1 MASKRK
7 GKGNSIPSIEESFF
21 GITSKQ
27 KVQGATSRP
36 RKRKV
41 RVIDSATNLKDTMPS
56 RVKRRAT
63 SDSVL
68 LPDKQQTKGG
78 FGLAD
83 LKIEAFDFF
92 QQMLNHCCGT
102 HVFDVVN
109 TASILKQFTPDVMK
123 AVIYVLAEN
132 SKRLSPKVLTEA
144 QTQTLDKTAAE
155 EHHDTEISDITSK
168 AGRKLAPSK
177 WQPIPELVQPRLTS
191 PVSNSC
197 SPVSAAVQ
205 ALMSFARNEGQIKN
219 RGEEPATAIGTSKP
233 SGDANMKSP
242 ERDQVETTA
251 NLHVFD
257 KVSLA
262 PVSSSPFLQPMS
274 SSLMLHTEVKKS
286 PSFSE
291 TTASDKELIS
301 RTDSPHN
308 VKISFGGSSSPSFPW
323 IKQPIKADLLV
334 KSDET
339 KSTDKNLPSIS
350 SILAPIGSSFSDL
363 SFRNLQMLGTSAA
376 PHNNPSFTVTSR
388 ITDPQKNSLPP
399 MGVIVSGLNPH
410 KNADQNVTGS
420 PVLNNRVNHLTDAR
434 RAPTTSSS
442 LLVSTSIA
450 NLTGFDSTLKVS
462 PKTVFRKI
470 LPKPNKKRR
479 VEEEIGQYH
488 PLIGDTEDNV
498 EISESEFSKDLNED
512 MKLST
517 DIGLLVHDSPPTQEV
532 IKRNA
537 PLLRPEKHDIVDDS
551 SGLSTENFRQ
561 ETSDSENA
569 LKSPLASVISNVRQQ
584 GFVVK
589 SMQSDQSSV
598 VLPKSK
604 KTSNSNSGKLEV
616 ASALLSMGS
625 TENETKALGK
635 VVSPFNKEK
644 SMPDIRENTA
654 MQHGDILYTKTG
666 TFQIEDIEIDPKKNK
681 IEKGLWVYLNNI
693 IKFPQQ

>member
-1 MASKRK
+1 MNYYLSITIGQKQRTMASKRK
-7 GKGNSIPSIEESFF
+7 GKGNSIPSIEESFL

-27 KVQGATSRP
+27 KSQGATSRP

-41 RVIDSATNLKDTMPS
+41 RVIDSTTNSKDTTPS

-68 LPDKQQTKGG
+68 VPDKQQAKGG
-78 FGLAD
+78 FSQAN

-102 HVFDVVN
+102 HVFDVAN

-144 QTQTLDKTAAE
+144 QTQTQDKATTE
-155 EHHDTEISDITSK
+155 EYHDTEISDITSK
-168 AGRKLAPSK
+168 AGRKPSK

-205 ALMSFARNEGQIKN
+205 ALMSFARNEGQVKS
-219 RGEEPATAIGTSKP
+219 RGDELASATGTPES
-233 SGDANMKSP
+233 SGGVNVKCP

-251 NLHVFD
+251 NLNVFD

-274 SSLMLHTEVKKS
+274 SSLMLHTEVKKP

-291 TTASDKELIS
+291 TAASDKELIA
-301 RTDSPHN
+301 RTDSPPY

-334 KSDET
+334 KSEVT

-363 SFRNLQMLGTSAA
+363 SFRNIEMSNSSS
-376 PHNNPSFTVTSR
+376 HNNPSFTVTSR

-399 MGVIVSGLNPH
+399 MGVIVSGLTPQ
-410 KNADQNVTGS
+410 KNADQNLTGS
-420 PVLNNRVNHLTDAR
+420 PVLNNRVNPLMDTR
-434 RAPTTSSS
+434 RAPQTSSS
-442 LLVSTSIA
+442 LLVSTSITNA
-450 NLTGFDSTLKVS
+450 VGFDGTLKVS

-479 VEEEIGQYH
+479 TEKDARQYH
-488 PLIGDTEDNV
+488 PLIGDPEDTIEV
-498 EISESEFSKDLNED
+498 SESEFSKDLNEEI
-512 MKLST
+512 KLST
-517 DIGLLVHDSPPTQEV
+517 EIDLLVNDSPPTQEV
-532 IKRNA
+532 IKKNM
-537 PLLRPEKHDIVDDS
+537 PLIQRENHDMITDS
-551 SGLSTENFRQ
+551 SGVPTEHFRQ

-569 LKSPLASVISNVRQQ
+569 LKTSLGSVTRKVRQQ
-584 GFVVK
+584 GFVIKGV
-589 SMQSDQSSV
+589 QPDQSSSL
-598 VLPKSK
+598 LPNIK
-604 KTSNSNSGKLEV
+604 KASHSNSGKLEV

-625 TENETKALGK
+625 TER
-635 VVSPFNKEK
+635 S
-644 SMPDIRENTA
+644 
-654 MQHGDILYTKTG
+654 DILFTKTG
-666 TFQIEDIEIDPKKNK
+666 TFQIEDVEIDPKMNK
-681 IEKGLWVYLNNI
+681 IEKG
-693 IKFPQQ
+693 